1 MLGFVSL
8 ARLSEAAGSAR
19 GETAPPG
26 LGVVEVAPPQGG
38 GEILAGGVAG
48 RVTHLH
54 HTLQLSLV
62 KAGTDHSLCQQFL
75 RHGHGVAVLG
85 KLVRCQNILLTQ

>member
-26 LGVVEVAPPQGG
+26 LGVVEVASPEGG

-48 RVTHLH
+48 RVAHLQ

-62 KAGTDHSLCQQFL
+62 QGGPTIPSASSSSDTATESQFWVNL
-75 RHGHGVAVLG
+75 LG
-85 KLVRCQNILLTQ
+85 ARISC